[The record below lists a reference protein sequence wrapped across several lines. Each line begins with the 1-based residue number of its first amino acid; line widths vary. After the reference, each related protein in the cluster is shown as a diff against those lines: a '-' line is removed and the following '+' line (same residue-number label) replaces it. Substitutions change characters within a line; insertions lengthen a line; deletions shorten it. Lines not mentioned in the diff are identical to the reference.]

1 MPKALVLIDTDAF
14 SAKEVFQ
21 ELKACDEVKEC
32 HMVTGD
38 YDIAAEVE
46 GDTFNNL
53 VDIINSRIER
63 MFQVQETLSMIIVES
78 KKNKQEN
85 AALVV

>member
-21 ELKACDEVKEC
+21 ELKACGEVKEC

-46 GDTFNNL
+46 GDTFNHL

-85 AALVV
+85 AELVV

>member
-1 MPKALVLIDTDAF
+1 MPKALVLIDTNAF

-21 ELKACDEVKEC
+21 ELKACHEVKEC

-46 GDTFNNL
+46 GETFNHL
-53 VDIINSRIER
+53 VNIINSRIER
-63 MFQVQETLSMIIVES
+63 MFQVQETLSMIIVKS
-78 KKNKQEN
+78 KKKEHKNE
-85 AALVV
+85 ALVV